1 MSAGK
6 PPGEDDV
13 KKSET
18 SEINQKKKSATAA
31 KCLGTLN
38 AVEVERV
45 QVSSE
50 VITGTPSTL
59 ADLPSTEMQSLLRP
73 QNSKQLTAIMEDDE
87 AFRWRGTA
95 FEKAAATSSPQAET
109 TTDDKAALLTPS
121 VLKDLPSTS
130 TVVSLH
136 LEQPELKPMEASEA
150 FLFAKNRPVSAKK
163 TPKMVKSKPERPP
176 QPPLKRTS
184 PPARQIVCKKS
195 VPKKPHNSPKP
206 QVAEGKAKVKAQTG
220 KQTATNQQPLTTPA
234 VQGSPLPPFSTF
246 GKVVQSSQ
254 PISKHNLFK
263 KETRKTPGQKKKTAR
278 QQAAKKASPNIAPQK
293 DKGPFQ
299 RKEFPQRPPPTSP
312 KTSGLKSAPGK
323 AVRVAPVATA
333 ASPGNK
339 AAKKT
344 KQTQMATQVNVEK
357 AKTTATSK
365 QTPKQAKLNNGLL
378 FTSYIFRPPPKE

>member
-1 MSAGK
+1 
-6 PPGEDDV
+6 
-13 KKSET
+13 
-18 SEINQKKKSATAA
+18 
-31 KCLGTLN
+31 
-38 AVEVERV
+38 
-45 QVSSE
+45 
-50 VITGTPSTL
+50 
-59 ADLPSTEMQSLLRP
+59 
-73 QNSKQLTAIMEDDE
+73 
-87 AFRWRGTA
+87 
-95 FEKAAATSSPQAET
+95 
-109 TTDDKAALLTPS
+109 
-121 VLKDLPSTS
+121 
-130 TVVSLH
+130 
-136 LEQPELKPMEASEA
+136 MEASEA

-163 TPKMVKSKPERPP
+163 TPKLVKSKPERPP

-299 RKEFPQRPPPTSP
+299 RKEFPQKPPPTSP
-312 KTSGLKSAPGK
+312 KTSSLKSAPGK
-323 AVRVAPVATA
+323 AIRVAPVATA

-357 AKTTATSK
+357 AKSK
-365 QTPKQAKLNNGLL
+365 CGTVTVFISHSLTLVNPFILL
-378 FTSYIFRPPPKE
+378 FFSFKRPPPRNRLLNRRN